1 MKWTFLNRRSGGQK
15 LATRDSPLNGVRFDP
30 SNSDAMCDDNAE
42 ATQIAYKQLFGQM
55 EPMNVVDDEE
65 AHDTSSRDRTDPAFK
80 SPDDTAHPLLA
91 SFSEADAGVQSSSP
105 LRTSA
110 HFETVPPEDPNNAI
124 LLQAANA
131 LERVEAYIEQCTAS
145 LRYFVDLGN
154 GSRSRDFADV
164 KRNLTNT
171 HALMNSSAPILLIVR
186 ELAVGFRALA
196 TKEATRRAGII
207 LKPDDQP
214 PVTGSTTNER
224 DEPKRV
230 DRVLS
235 VPLEESSPSPA
246 SQPVDPVPTQEQQ
259 DEPQRVDPGSTPNE
273 RVEPKRVD
281 RVLSVPL
288 EEPSPSP
295 ASQPVKRVL
304 TPNEQD
310 EPKRVDPGSTPAE
323 RDGPKR
329 VDMVLSEI
337 EFPLEEPSPSASQ
350 PVDPVPTQRQQD
362 EPKRVDP
369 GSTPKERDEPK
380 RVDMV
385 LSEIEIS
392 VEEPRPTPA
401 SQPVDPVQTPN
412 EQDEPK
418 RIDPGS
424 TSNEWDEPRRVDM
437 VLSEIEVPLE
447 EPSADSQ
454 PTLQV
459 DPVLPTQ
466 KQQDEQK
473 RVDPGSIP
481 NEQNEPKQV
490 DMVLSEIEVPLE
502 EPSTDGQPTLQV
514 DPVPTEKQQD
524 EQKRIDM
531 VLSEIQIIL
540 TERPPIQ
547 KVGIEQGDAAL
558 PVSENDGLDASLKV
572 KGEIPLNAHHVQ
584 CKQNELKMS
593 DPVTQEIEALLGV
606 SLPTAED
613 FFPKH
618 KR

>member
-1 MKWTFLNRRSGGQK
+1 MPWEFSAMKWTFLNRRSGGQK

-447 EPSADSQ
+447 EPSAD
-454 PTLQV
+454 
-459 DPVLPTQ
+459 
-466 KQQDEQK
+466 
-473 RVDPGSIP
+473 
-481 NEQNEPKQV
+481 
-490 DMVLSEIEVPLE
+490 
-502 EPSTDGQPTLQV
+502 GQPTLQV

>member
-1 MKWTFLNRRSGGQK
+1 MPWEFSAMKWTFLNRRSGGQK

-235 VPLEESSPSPA
+235 VPLEE
-246 SQPVDPVPTQEQQ
+246 
-259 DEPQRVDPGSTPNE
+259 
-273 RVEPKRVD
+273 
-281 RVLSVPL
+281 
-288 EEPSPSP
+288 PSPSP

-369 GSTPKERDEPK
+369 GSTPNERDEPK

-447 EPSADSQ
+447 EPSA
-454 PTLQV
+454 
-459 DPVLPTQ
+459 
-466 KQQDEQK
+466 
-473 RVDPGSIP
+473 
-481 NEQNEPKQV
+481 
-490 DMVLSEIEVPLE
+490 
-502 EPSTDGQPTLQV
+502 DGQPTLQV

-584 CKQNELKMS
+584 CKQ
-593 DPVTQEIEALLGV
+593 
-606 SLPTAED
+606 
-613 FFPKH
+613 
-618 KR
+618 